1 MSDNTDALQGVS
13 PKLLGPVQR
22 IQEATRLLGFP
33 LRVLEGVRSDE
44 RQQALFAQGRSTPGP
59 IVTQCD
65 GVTHRSRHQTQA
77 DGFGHAVDLVW
88 DTETPFEGP
97 WPLLGAAAVALGLVW
112 GGTFT
117 KLVDRP

>member
-1 MSDNTDALQGVS
+1 MSDHTDALQGVS

-44 RQQALFAQGRSTPGP
+44 RQQAL
-59 IVTQCD
+59 VTQCD

-88 DTETPFEGP
+88 DTDTPFEGP
-97 WPLLGAAAVALGLVW
+97 WPLLGAAAVALGL
-112 GGTFT
+112 
-117 KLVDRP
+117 